1 MAERRR
7 ASLRAGRPQDVD
19 AIAAIWHRGWRDGH
33 LGLVP
38 EELVAARTERS
49 FRGRAAERVGEMTL
63 AEVDGAIAGFVLVSG
78 GEVEQVYVATG
89 HRGSGVADLLLRE
102 AERLV
107 AANGHARAWLAVVP
121 GNGRARAF
129 YERNGWRDEGPFL
142 YPAPT
147 GDGPIPLS
155 CRRYTKQV

>member
-1 MAERRR
+1 VAERRQ
-7 ASLRAGRPQDVD
+7 ATLRAGRPQDAD
-19 AIAAIWHRGWRDGH
+19 AIGAIWHQGWRDGH

-38 EELVAARTERS
+38 EKLVAARTEQS
-49 FRGRAAERVGEMTL
+49 FRRRAAEWVSEMTL
-63 AEVDGAIAGFVLVSG
+63 AEVDGAIAGFVLVLG
-78 GEVEQVYVATG
+78 DEVEQVYVATG
-89 HRGSGVADLLLRE
+89 YRGSGVADLLLHE

-107 AANGHARAWLAVVP
+107 AANGHAKAWLAVVP

-147 GDGPIPLS
+147 GDGPIPVP
-155 CRRYTKQV
+155 CRRYTKQL